1 MQLPRRS
8 IENTSFTWMLFIFL
22 VIIGLRSLLLMPR
35 TENPEV
41 TIPGSSIVVVMPG
54 AGPVDMEKLVSLP
67 IEEALNE
74 LEDISR
80 ISSTVRD
87 GYATIS
93 VEFDFNTDADNKYD
107 EVVRQFNSI
116 RNELPGEIAR
126 VELWKWSTS
135 DVAMFQIALI
145 SETAGIDALEEQA
158 EKLKKQLEKV
168 RNVRKVNLV
177 ALPEQEIHIDL
188 DLELMARVNTT
199 LEMVTN
205 AINSNNANIPGG
217 EVTIGGRSLNVRSSG
232 AYSSLEEI
240 RNTVVNSYQG
250 KMIRLEDIAEVNF
263 GVEELDY
270 LARFGGDRSDKS
282 RKTASRAIFMTVS
295 QKEGFNVLQTSD
307 ALMPIVA
314 KFREQLPDDMYI
326 EMIFDQPAKV
336 RDRINNFLFNLL
348 QGIILVGVVIFVSL
362 GFRSSLVV
370 VLAIPLSIVI
380 SLGFLDLSGYGLQQ
394 ISIAGLIVALGLLVD
409 NSIVM
414 VENIDRFRTQGYSR
428 REASY
433 RGAAEIGW
441 PVVAATLTTILAFI
455 PIATMPDMTGA
466 FIRSL
471 PLTISIT
478 LAVSL
483 LIALTLTPTITSR
496 IYRET
501 DPDASKRK
509 GTKKFLKWI
518 AEHPYRKSLV
528 FSLEKPFLVI
538 LVALALLAGSG
549 YFFTYI
555 GISFFPK
562 AEQANLMI
570 RAKLP
575 EGSSLER
582 TDKVARH
589 IESVLDTVPE
599 VKYYASN
606 VGHGNPRIYY
616 NVFPRGF
623 DQAIAEFYV
632 ELDGYEPESFALTLQ
647 RLRNLFSG
655 YPGARISVR
664 EFEQGPPFESAI
676 QVYVTGDDLD
686 QLRKISADVEEML
699 AEKPGVINL
708 ENHIVKTN
716 TELLFDI
723 NRDKA
728 NIYGVPLV
736 EIDRTIRTA
745 VTGID
750 IAEFRDASGD
760 QYDIILRM
768 KGAELFTPA
777 DLEKIYVSSLSGRQ
791 IPLKQFV
798 DLKLQQSS
806 SMISR
811 YNLERTAQVVAD
823 VATGYNMDEI
833 MEPVIAQLD
842 AYPFPEG
849 FDYSIGGELE
859 GRQEAFG
866 GMANAIMIAVLTIF
880 AVLVFQFRSFKQ
892 PLIIFLAIPFAGIG
906 MIWALLITGYSF
918 SFTAFVGLTSLIG
931 IVVNNSII
939 LVDYTNKLRKSGRKL
954 DEAIRIA
961 AETRLIPIVLTAF
974 TTIGGLL
981 PLTLRG
987 GTLWAPMGWT
997 IIGGLLVSTLFT
1009 LIVVPVFYKI
1019 LEKEEVSSS

>member
-1 MQLPRRS
+1 MKLPKYA

-22 VIIGLRSLLLMPR
+22 VIIGFRALLLMPR

-54 AGPVDMEKLVSLP
+54 AGPVDMENLVALP

-74 LEDISR
+74 LENISR
-80 ISSTVRD
+80 INATVRD
-87 GYATIS
+87 GYAAIS
-93 VEFDFNTDADNKYD
+93 VEFDFSADADDKYD
-107 EVVRQFNSI
+107 EVVRQFNAI
-116 RNELPGEIAR
+116 RNTLPDEIAR
-126 VELWKWSTS
+126 VEIWKWSTS
-135 DVAMFQIALI
+135 DVAMFQLALI
-145 SETAGIDALEEQA
+145 SESATVDALEEQA
-158 EKLKKQLEKV
+158 EKLKNQLEKV
-168 RNVRKVNLV
+168 KYVRKVNLV

-188 DLELMARVNTT
+188 DLERMAQLNTS
-199 LEMVTN
+199 LEMVTK

-217 EVTIGGRSLNVRSSG
+217 EITIGDRSLNVRSSG
-232 AYSSLEEI
+232 AYNNLEQI
-240 RNTVVNSYQG
+240 RNTVVNSWQG
-250 KMIRLEDIAEVNF
+250 KMIRLEDIAEVNY
-263 GVEELDY
+263 GVEDLKY
-270 LARFGGDRSDKS
+270 LARFGGDYSDNH
-282 RKTASRAIFMTVS
+282 RKPASRAIFITVS
-295 QKEGFNVLQTSD
+295 QKEGFNVLKTSE
-307 ALMPIVA
+307 ALLPLIA
-314 KFREQLPDDMYI
+314 QFSTTLPDQMRI

-336 RDRINNFLFNLL
+336 KERINNFLLNLM

-370 VLAIPLSIVI
+370 VLAIPLSILI
-380 SLGFLDLSGYGLQQ
+380 SLGFLELSGYGLQQ

-414 VENIDRFRTQGYSR
+414 VENIDRFRSKGYSR

-433 RGAAEIGW
+433 EAAAEIGW

-455 PIATMPDMTGA
+455 PIATMPDKTGA

-483 LIALTLTPTITSR
+483 LIALTLTPTITSK

-518 AEHPYRKSLV
+518 AEHPFRKSLI
-528 FSLEKPFLVI
+528 FSLEKPILVI
-538 LVALALLAGSG
+538 VIALAVLVGSG

-570 RAKLP
+570 RATLP
-575 EGSSLER
+575 TGSSL
-582 TDKVARH
+582 DKTNEVAH
-589 IESVLDTVPE
+589 DIESVLDTLPE

-616 NVFPRGF
+616 NVFPKGF
-623 DQAIAEFYV
+623 DQSIAEFYV
-632 ELDGYEPESFALTLQ
+632 ELYDYEPESFALTMQ
-647 RLRNLFSG
+647 RLRAVFSD
-655 YPGARISVR
+655 YFAARVSVR
-664 EFEQGPPFESAI
+664 EFEQGPPYESAI
-676 QVYVTGDDLD
+676 QIYVTGDDLE
-686 QLRKISADVEEML
+686 QLRNISADVEQMV
-699 AEKPGVINL
+699 AERPGAINL
-708 ENHIVKTN
+708 ENLFVKTN
-716 TELLFDI
+716 TELRFEI

-728 NIYGVPLV
+728 NIYGVPIV

-745 VTGID
+745 ITGID
-750 IAEFRDASGD
+750 IADFRNASGD
-760 QYDIILRM
+760 QYDIVLRM
-768 KGAELFTPA
+768 KGTTDFSTD
-777 DLEKIYVSSLSGRQ
+777 DLDRIYVSAMSGKQ

-811 YNLERTAQVVAD
+811 YNMERTAQIVAD
-823 VATGYNMDEI
+823 VAAGYNLDDVL
-833 MEPVIAQLD
+833 EPVIAKLEG
-842 AYPFPEG
+842 YPFPEG
-849 FDYSIGGELE
+849 FDYNIGGEME

-866 GMANAIMIAVLTIF
+866 GMANAILIAILSIF

-906 MIWALLITGYSF
+906 MIWALLITGHSF

-939 LVDYTNKLRKSGRKL
+939 LVDYMNKLRKKGNTL
-954 DEAIRIA
+954 DESIRIA

-987 GTLWAPMGWT
+987 GSLWAPMGWT

-1019 LEKEEVSSS
+1019 LEKDTVKTT